1 MTHRLFNIIL
11 AAAYLAAFFILA
23 LDLLVFRP

>member
-11 AAAYLAAFFILA
+11 AAAYLVAFFIVM
-23 LDLLVFRP
+23 LDVFVWL